1 MLPACLPA
9 AACRYLTLAQAQAKP
24 FVVDWKDPINKPV
37 RPAVIGTKVYK
48 AFPIEDVVDYIDWNP
63 FFQVHCMQR
72 STPTMCSHGLLLCA
86 AAQQPRLLQQPDSG
100 SS

>member
-1 MLPACLPA
+1 LLLP
-9 AACRYLTLAQAQAKP
+9 ACRYLTLAQAQAKS

-63 FFQVHCMQR
+63 FFQVRCMAAGAAGSN
-72 STPTMCSHGLLLCA
+72 STA
-86 AAQQPRLLQQPDSG
+86 APLFCTATG
-100 SS
+100 SPSVCPC